1 MSGAR
6 LHGAVLAALKADPV
20 LREKL
25 TGMFAAPPVRAAEP
39 YGVVGDPQISD
50 WSTKDAPGHE
60 ARIAIELHEAGEAP
74 LVLRELAEDVARAI
88 AAMPAGM
95 GDGWRIVTRT
105 PLRERIA
112 RGKGARWTAT
122 IEWRVRMLRH
132 DFE

>member
-6 LHGAVLAALKADPV
+6 LHEAVLAALKGDPL
-20 LREKL
+20 LRERL
-25 TGMFAAPPVRAAEP
+25 TGMFPAAPVRAAEP
-39 YGVVGDPQISD
+39 YGVVGDPQTSD
-50 WSTKDAPGHE
+50 WSTKDAPGRE
-60 ARIAIELHEAGEAP
+60 ARIAIELHETGETP
-74 LVLRELAEDVARAI
+74 VVLRELVEEVSRAVW
-88 AAMPAGM
+88 AMPAALGE
-95 GDGWRIVTRT
+95 GWGIVSRT